1 MGVRDL
7 GIERQ
12 MRGRVMSCV
21 RRSPSSW
28 AMSACV
34 YRVTRVNDTR
44 FESLAFSTAE
54 DMLLMLHVMDNDYHI
69 RKRKV
74 R

>member
-1 MGVRDL
+1 MRSMFSKFVGN
-7 GIERQ
+7 ER
-12 MRGRVMSCV
+12 
-21 RRSPSSW
+21 
-28 AMSACV
+28 ACV

-54 DMLLMLHVMDNDYHI
+54 DMLLMLHVMGNDYHI
-69 RKRKV
+69 RKCKV